1 MVRLSAVAMRGGCGM
16 PWWGWVTV
24 GVLLLA
30 AEMTVVD
37 LEFYLVFLGASAF
50 VVGLLGLAGVSMPFW
65 LQWIVFAVL
74 AIGSLVVFRQL
85 IYEKLRP
92 PPDAVIREGVE
103 GALATSAD
111 AIGPGKTGP
120 VTLRGAGWTGRNVGS
135 MPIPAGATCRV
146 ERADG
151 LVLELRLDSEGG
163 A

>member
-1 MVRLSAVAMRGGCGM
+1 M
-16 PWWGWVTV
+16 PWWGWITV

-74 AIGSLVVFRQL
+74 AIGSLVVFRQR

-103 GALATSAD
+103 GALATSTD
-111 AIGPGKTGP
+111 AIAPGKTGS
-120 VTLRGAGWTGRNVGS
+120 VMLRGAGWTGRNVGS
-135 MPIPAGATCRV
+135 LPIPAGATCRV
-146 ERADG
+146 DRADG

>member
-1 MVRLSAVAMRGGCGM
+1 M
-16 PWWGWVTV
+16 PWWGWITV

-74 AIGSLVVFRQL
+74 AIGSLVVFRQR
-85 IYEKLRP
+85 IYKKLRP

-103 GALATSAD
+103 GALATSTD
-111 AIGPGKTGP
+111 AIAPGKTGS
-120 VTLRGAGWTGRNVGS
+120 VMLRGAGWTGRNVGS
-135 MPIPAGATCRV
+135 MPIPAGAICRV
-146 ERADG
+146 DRADG

>member
-1 MVRLSAVAMRGGCGM
+1 M
-16 PWWGWVTV
+16 PWWGWITV

-37 LEFYLVFLGASAF
+37 LEFYLVFLGVSAF

-74 AIGSLVVFRQL
+74 AIGSLVVFRQR

-103 GALATSAD
+103 GALATSTD
-111 AIGPGKTGP
+111 AIAPGKTGS
-120 VTLRGAGWTGRNVGS
+120 VMLRGAGWTGRNVGS
-135 MPIPAGATCRV
+135 LPIPAGATCRV
-146 ERADG
+146 DRADG

-163 A
+163 S